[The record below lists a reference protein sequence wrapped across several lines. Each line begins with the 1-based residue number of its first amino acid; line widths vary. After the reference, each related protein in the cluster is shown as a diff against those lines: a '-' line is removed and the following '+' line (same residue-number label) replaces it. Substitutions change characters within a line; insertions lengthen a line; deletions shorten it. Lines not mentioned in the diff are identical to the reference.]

1 MATNYAVAPGE
12 FLQEWIEEE
21 GHGVT
26 QAELAQQLG
35 VSRKLVNELLRGKAP
50 ITPETALKL
59 ERVTNIP
66 GSTWLLYES
75 QYRGDLARL
84 KDQRQLEK
92 HTDMV
97 TTELASYLRKI
108 GVSASTIRD
117 KKQVL
122 ADLLSFTRFGSCEA
136 LFTGCAVELNSSL
149 ATSRES
155 GSPVDDALMMAW
167 LAAGELSDAYEEAFS
182 LTFNRKMLEKILP
195 QIKQRALSIDNDT
208 ITDIAEL
215 LKTAGVVYQF
225 VEPPTKF
232 PLYGITRWLR
242 NGVPLIQQT
251 GRRKK
256 NCYVIWT
263 LFHELGHILCD
274 EKRTT
279 HLDFT
284 KPPSKK
290 PLGEKAANQFARDQL
305 FGGSVQDYRGM
316 THARDIESK
325 ALREGHVPCSVIM
338 ELHRTHALDRSWGNQ
353 LIVDVPIPFV
363 GESS

>member
-21 GHGVT
+21 GRGVT

-35 VSRKLVNELLRGKAP
+35 VSRKLVNEILRGKAP
-50 ITPETALKL
+50 ITPETALRL
-59 ERVTNIP
+59 ERVTVIP
-66 GSTWLLYES
+66 SSAWLLYES
-75 QYRGDLARL
+75 QYRADLARL
-84 KDQRQLEK
+84 KDQQQLEG

-97 TTELASYLRKI
+97 TSELASYLRRI
-108 GVSASTIRD
+108 GASTSTMRN

-136 LFTGCAVELNSSL
+136 FFAGCAIELDSSL
-149 ATSRES
+149 ATLRES
-155 GSPVDDALMMAW
+155 GSAVDDALMMAW
-167 LAAGELSDAYEEAFS
+167 LSAGELTDAYAEAFS
-182 LTFNRKMLEKILP
+182 LAFDRKKLVELLP
-195 QIKQRALSIDNDT
+195 QIKQRALFIDDST
-208 ITDIAEL
+208 IPDIAGL

-225 VEPPTKF
+225 VEPPAKF
-232 PLYGITRWLR
+232 PLHGITRWLR

-274 EKRTT
+274 GQHAT
-279 HLDFT
+279 HLDYAGHAG
-284 KPPSKK
+284 KK
-290 PLGEKAANQFARDQL
+290 SAEKKAANQFARDWL
-305 FGGSVQDYRGM
+305 FGGSVQGYQGM

-325 ALREGHVPCSVIM
+325 ALAEGHIPCSVVM
-338 ELHRTHALDRSWGNQ
+338 ELHRTHALDRRWGNQ
-353 LIVDVPIPFV
+353 LIVDVPIPFARV
-363 GESS
+363 FD